1 MADSK
6 LSDLSAAAS
15 LASTDLFY
23 VVKTAGSG
31 GVKATL
37 SQLNTLYA
45 GLGANTFTSL
55 QTITVGAA
63 NTGVLAS
70 TGYSLTGSDATPM
83 VNLAGT
89 WNTSGTPTAIKLNVT
104 DTASNASSLLLDLQV
119 GSASKF
125 RITKAGYIQFIAGSS
140 SPSMGPVGTSL
151 TSLGVFNAALSD
163 YADLWTSSNYVK
175 GALSV
180 NDHLSIGTTHGTD
193 GDTRLYRDAAYAL
206 AQRNSTNAQ
215 TLRVYNTY
223 TDASNYE
230 RGVFD
235 WTTNSNVLTI
245 GTQKLGTGAIRPIS
259 FVIGGTEIAYFTT
272 SSITLNGDI
281 GVGSTSQ
288 LQWTSKGKIYA
299 TSDGSFVM
307 WDSSQTTFGQL
318 KFGGTT
324 SSFPALK
331 RSSTSLQVRLA
342 DDSADAPISAS
353 YVKTPG
359 VAVASLPSAST
370 AGAGARSF
378 VTDATAT
385 TFATTV
391 AGGGAN
397 KVPVV
402 SDGTNWI
409 IG

>member
-70 TGYSLTGSDATPM
+70 TGYSLTGSDTTSM

-104 DTASNASSLLLDLQV
+104 DTASNASSLLMDLQV
-119 GSASKF
+119 GGTSRFKVDKGGAITVPGGSSASPA
-125 RITKAGYIQFIAGSS
+125 ISIGSGVGLYNNAGNILEFYLGGTLAIRMSANGFFYATSAGHVELSTSGFLNWVNGTAGSAS
-140 SPSMGPVGTSL
+140 T
-151 TSLGVFNAALSD
+151 
-163 YADLWTSSNYVK
+163 DL
-175 GALSV
+175 A
-180 NDHLSIGTTHGTD
+180 
-193 GDTRLYRDAAYAL
+193 LYRDAAGIL
-206 AQRNSTNAQ
+206 AQRNGVNAQ

-223 TDASNYE
+223 TDASNNEYLSL
-230 RGVFD
+230 D
-235 WTTNSNVLTI
+235 WSSNIATI
-245 GTQKLGTGAIRPIS
+245 EPKANGTGTARTLRIRGGGYNVIEVSPSGDAILCSGGGQVS
-259 FVIGGTEIAYFTT
+259 FG
-272 SSITLNGDI
+272 
-281 GVGSTSQ
+281 GSTS
-288 LQWTSKGKIYA
+288 SYPA
-299 TSDGSFVM
+299 FRRS
-307 WDSSQTTFGQL
+307 
-318 KFGGTT
+318 GT
-324 SSFPALK
+324 L
-331 RSSTSLQVRLA
+331 LQVRLG
-342 DDSADAPISAS
+342 DNSADGPVSCS
-353 YVKTPG
+353 YVKTG
-359 VAVASLPSAST
+359 STTVAGLPSAST
-370 AGAGARSF
+370 AGSGARAF
-378 VTDATAT
+378 VTDANAT
-385 TFATTV
+385 TFLSTV

-402 SDGTNWI
+402 SDGTNWL